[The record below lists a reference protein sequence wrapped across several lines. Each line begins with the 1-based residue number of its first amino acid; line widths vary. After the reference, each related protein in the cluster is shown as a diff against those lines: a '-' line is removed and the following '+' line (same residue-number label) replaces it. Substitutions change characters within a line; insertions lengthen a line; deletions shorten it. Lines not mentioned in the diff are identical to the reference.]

1 MRSNY
6 NENEKYQDANL
17 RPRKS
22 RRKKQI
28 KEETKQGFLQGIL
41 TLMFSQIL
49 IKLLGMIYTLYL
61 TNREGFG
68 DEGNGIVSSSYQ
80 IYAMLL
86 TISSI
91 GVPNAISKLV
101 SERVAV
107 GDHKGAHRIFKIAFA
122 TFAVIGLIGSIMLFL
137 GAGIISKQWL
147 QIPEAEM
154 TMVALSPAIF
164 FVAISSV
171 MRGYFNG
178 RQNVK
183 ATARS
188 QTIEQVFKTA
198 LTIIVVE
205 IVAIISNVSTEWM
218 AAGATLAT
226 TLATFAGF
234 GYLFLYY
241 KTIRKEVAR
250 EIKSTVNYKYER
262 VKTIIKKI
270 LVVSIPIAL
279 TAIMSSLNKN
289 IDSFTVVRSL
299 KEFLPES
306 EALAQYGILGG
317 KVDML
322 TSLPLSINVAFATAL
337 VPAISAAKARKDKK
351 TIVKKSSFSL
361 LTSMLIALPC
371 TVGMFIFAGP
381 ILNLLFPNASD
392 GAVILQ
398 ISSLTIIFTVLDQT
412 INGILQGYGKLRVP
426 AIALGIGVIV
436 KLILNL
442 VLVPNPAF
450 GVKGAAWG
458 SVACHLVAFAI
469 TMAALR
475 KVIKLNLTFKKFV
488 VKPVLAVT
496 MMGICSYFIY
506 FVFSGIIG
514 EKMATILAIAV
525 AVIIYVLAV
534 IVLRIF
540 SKEEV
545 KEMPYGDK
553 ICKVLEKLRIY

>member
-1 MRSNY
+1 M
-6 NENEKYQDANL
+6 
-17 RPRKS
+17 
-22 RRKKQI
+22 
-28 KEETKQGFLQGIL
+28 
-41 TLMFSQIL
+41 
-49 IKLLGMIYTLYL
+49 
-61 TNREGFG
+61 
-68 DEGNGIVSSSYQ
+68 
-80 IYAMLL
+80 
-86 TISSI
+86 
-91 GVPNAISKLV
+91 
-101 SERVAV
+101 
-107 GDHKGAHRIFKIAFA
+107 
-122 TFAVIGLIGSIMLFL
+122 
-137 GAGIISKQWL
+137 
-147 QIPEAEM
+147 
-154 TMVALSPAIF
+154 
-164 FVAISSV
+164 
-171 MRGYFNG
+171 
-178 RQNVK
+178 
-183 ATARS
+183 
-188 QTIEQVFKTA
+188 
-198 LTIIVVE
+198 
-205 IVAIISNVSTEWM
+205 
-218 AAGATLAT
+218 
-226 TLATFAGF
+226 
-234 GYLFLYY
+234 YY